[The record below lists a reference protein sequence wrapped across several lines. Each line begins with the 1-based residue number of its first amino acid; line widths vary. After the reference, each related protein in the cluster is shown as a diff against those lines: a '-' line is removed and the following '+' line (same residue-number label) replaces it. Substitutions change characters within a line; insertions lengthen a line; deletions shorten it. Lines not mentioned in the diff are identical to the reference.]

1 MDGFGNL
8 LNLSLNKSNDIDVF
22 LTGDDY
28 LEKAANI
35 INKLMI
41 YGICNFPRIHYTESS
56 ISFNLNMNV
65 KIQII
70 KRAYSNV
77 EEILGG
83 FDLNA
88 SKVALLLNKKDN
100 WKFVSTQS
108 YIDAVQYGINVVVPC
123 WQSQTF
129 NSRLNKYIK
138 KGYDIYLP
146 GNIIKRFNIADN
158 KDTNAFANL
167 TELVTYVG
175 NPHKWNMKDLSD
187 YEADTLN
194 YLAKIKGIV
203 SNLIGIDKRVIPILK
218 GEMEPNI
225 NDLIYMI
232 NCKIKVLYRESMKSK
247 DRFTFYA
254 FIRNILPLFWRTTD
268 PSTQLTGSF
277 NPTTSNYLSGEK
289 SEVVRIITKN
299 SCDKILYHKL
309 LNLGTKPGNFR
320 L

>member
-1 MDGFGNL
+1 MCIRD
-8 LNLSLNKSNDIDVF
+8 S
-22 LTGDDY
+22 
-28 LEKAANI
+28 
-35 INKLMI
+35 
-41 YGICNFPRIHYTESS
+41 
-56 ISFNLNMNV
+56 
-65 KIQII
+65 
-70 KRAYSNV
+70 
-77 EEILGG
+77 
-83 FDLNA
+83 LNA

-203 SNLIGIDKRVIPILK
+203 LSLIHIS
-218 GEMEPNI
+218 EPTRP
-225 NDLIYMI
+225 Y
-232 NCKIKVLYRESMKSK
+232 
-247 DRFTFYA
+247 
-254 FIRNILPLFWRTTD
+254 
-268 PSTQLTGSF
+268 
-277 NPTTSNYLSGEK
+277 
-289 SEVVRIITKN
+289 
-299 SCDKILYHKL
+299 
-309 LNLGTKPGNFR
+309 
-320 L
+320 